1 MIDFKTAQV
10 RRHQQN
16 LERYCRL
23 LATELTNLQRQYL
36 HKRIAEEY
44 AQLKRLEKAAFRATA
59 WQDDTRVEQMASSSG
74 REGERKSGFEV
85 GNKARIHHGMADRR
99 RDCVVNRPASFLAA
113 LRRCADRAGK
123 RRWLVRAIQNLVT
136 GEQYLLD
143 WNGRRLRID
152 PAQDPCAA
160 VPLSCLEDPT

>member
-74 REGERKSGFEV
+74 LAKVSASPASKLGTKPE
-85 GNKARIHHGMADRR
+85 IHHGVAGS
-99 RDCVVNRPASFLAA
+99 PSG
-113 LRRCADRAGK
+113 LRC
-123 RRWLVRAIQNLVT
+123 
-136 GEQYLLD
+136 
-143 WNGRRLRID
+143 
-152 PAQDPCAA
+152 
-160 VPLSCLEDPT
+160 